1 MCGGGHDGLLGTGER
16 NWRAAGERH
25 QRGGERGAGLMQPGL
40 DRADRDGKLG
50 GYLTVG
56 EALQVEQEDGVPLAV
71 GQLSHRGP
79 DRGRKLGE
87 FRALIGAGV
96 LGCPVRCLVEDGGRP
111 FRPQLAYPAAGHVQ
125 RDPAEPGAEPA
136 RRAEPVQA
144 HHCRDGGLLRGI
156 AGQVRRAKHPGR
168 ECHGRGP
175 VPGHQRGKGVLV
187 TAQGGLDQPRVAGRT
202 VVHTS

>member
-1 MCGGGHDGLLGTGER
+1 MG
-16 NWRAAGERH
+16 AGERH
-25 QRGGERGAGLMQPGL
+25 QGGGERGAGLMQPGL

-50 GYLTVG
+50 GYLAVG

-71 GQLSHRGP
+71 GKLSDRGP

-87 FRALIGAGV
+87 FRALIGAGLV
-96 LGCPVRCLVEDGGRP
+96 GCPVPCLVEDGGRP
-111 FRPQLAYPAAGHVQ
+111 FRPQLARPAAGHVQ
-125 RDPAEPGAEPA
+125 RDPAEPGAEPG
-136 RRAEPVQA
+136 RRTEPVQA
-144 HHCRDGGLLRGI
+144 HQRRDGGFLCGI
-156 AGQVRRAKHPGR
+156 SGQVRRAKHPRR
-168 ECHGRGP
+168 ECHGGGP